1 MLLIE
6 QNDEWLVGRRYLS
19 QESLTQVLTPETEL
33 SGQTVLSPGP
43 ASPAQASRSGAQ
55 NQQATAE
62 EVVSA
67 LAA

>member
-19 QESLTQVLTPETEL
+19 QESLAALAARETEL
-33 SGQTVLSPGP
+33 SGTTVQETEQYQLEKE
-43 ASPAQASRSGAQ
+43 QE
-55 NQQATAE
+55 T
-62 EVVSA
+62 EVTA

>member
-19 QESLTQVLTPETEL
+19 QESLAALSVRETEL
-33 SGQTVLSPGP
+33 SGTTVQETEQYQLEKEKE
-43 ASPAQASRSGAQ
+43 
-55 NQQATAE
+55 TAE
-62 EVVSA
+62 EVTA